1 VEWYINE
8 IGASATLMAGGE
20 IFAALEKGTLDA
32 TEYSMPA
39 IDEVLGF
46 HKITKY
52 NLFPGWHQVSTST
65 HFMINLDLWK
75 KMGPADQALFEMACT
90 AATMR
95 AITTGEFLQG
105 KQIQSFPSKGVTA
118 ARLPES
124 VLRELQKVS
133 ARVMDQESAKDA
145 DFKRVWES
153 QKAFMKEY
161 DVWQKW
167 GYLPRIF

>member
-1 VEWYINE
+1 
-8 IGASATLMAGGE
+8 
-20 IFAALEKGTLDA
+20 
-32 TEYSMPA
+32 
-39 IDEVLGF
+39 
-46 HKITKY
+46 
-52 NLFPGWHQVSTST
+52 
-65 HFMINLDLWK
+65 
-75 KMGPADQALFEMACT
+75 MACT